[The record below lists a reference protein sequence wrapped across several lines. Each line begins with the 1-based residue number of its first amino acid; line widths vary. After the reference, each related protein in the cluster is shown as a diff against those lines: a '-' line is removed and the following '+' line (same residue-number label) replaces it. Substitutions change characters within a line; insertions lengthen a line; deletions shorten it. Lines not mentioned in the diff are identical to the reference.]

1 MSNEEMLEAAS
12 RFKQGLLAKATDG
25 EYPDKDYQK
34 DLSILSSD
42 QRVYKMLPTIV
53 RMNRSSSDFR
63 REMQAEFQ
71 HYSDRRKFIK
81 EQIDPIIAYLERIN
95 NGEDAFTH
103 DPQVYDS
110 GVRIGNGGFGTVF
123 KYHHKL
129 LDMDFAIKRFEPYFA
144 SDEEAI
150 EGEKRFFREAK
161 ILFSLNHPNIVRVYD
176 IGRYN
181 GQPYIRMEYVEGTT
195 IQDYIKQHGTVSFD
209 RSKKPIIALLE
220 GLSYAHERKVIHR
233 DLKPKNFLVTND
245 GKFKIIDF
253 GISAYIE
260 AESHT
265 KLTRTG
271 EKVAGGAYT
280 DPQLDNNPKLRD
292 VRSDIYS
299 VGAIW
304 YYLLVG
310 FAPMGGDIKEHLIQ
324 SGNATELQSNIS
336 LKCLSNRIED
346 RYKSCEELLSLL
358 RPPKNSK
365 SDDIHS
371 GLENHITDITR
382 EAIFDYLIER
392 ESEETNTYIYRQ
404 APSFQQ
410 PECVF
415 YYSGRKNDLIL
426 LQKLYDLK
434 NMPSKDS
441 KSFEDEIIKHTIN
454 NPNDYQY
461 GWVFYDSR
469 LGLNSGDDETLLK
482 FLCMMFH
489 PIIRSEKSDWHGVL
503 TDINK
508 LLIEDGYE
516 IYEREKISGKEV
528 YSFRYIV

>member
-1 MSNEEMLEAAS
+1 M
-12 RFKQGLLAKATDG
+12 
-25 EYPDKDYQK
+25 
-34 DLSILSSD
+34 
-42 QRVYKMLPTIV
+42 
-53 RMNRSSSDFR
+53 
-63 REMQAEFQ
+63 
-71 HYSDRRKFIK
+71 
-81 EQIDPIIAYLERIN
+81 
-95 NGEDAFTH
+95 
-103 DPQVYDS
+103 
-110 GVRIGNGGFGTVF
+110 
-123 KYHHKL
+123 
-129 LDMDFAIKRFEPYFA
+129 
-144 SDEEAI
+144 
-150 EGEKRFFREAK
+150 
-161 ILFSLNHPNIVRVYD
+161 
-176 IGRYN
+176 
-181 GQPYIRMEYVEGTT
+181 
-195 IQDYIKQHGTVSFD
+195 
-209 RSKKPIIALLE
+209 
-220 GLSYAHERKVIHR
+220 
-233 DLKPKNFLVTND
+233 VTND

-324 SGNATELQSNIS
+324 SGNATELQSNII

-346 RYKSCEELLSLL
+346 RYNSCEELLSLL
-358 RPPKNSK
+358 KPPKNSK

-508 LLIEDGYE
+508 FLIEDGYE